1 MRELYR
7 KLSEEEYLDIELR
20 ILYEDNHLLIFNK
33 RSGEIVQADKSED
46 ECLSEKLKVFI
57 AERDNKP
64 GAVLMGVTPR
74 IDRPVS
80 GIVIFAKTSKSL
92 ERLNKA
98 FREGEIHKTYWALV
112 CEHPERESGE
122 LKHSLTRTESKN
134 KSFVSSLPKP
144 GAKEA
149 RLIYKLIETTQR
161 YFLLEITLLTGRHH
175 QIRAQLAAMG
185 CHIKGDLKYGAP
197 RSNPDGSISLHAR
210 SVKFIHPV
218 KKTEME
224 IIAPVNWVQ
233 INKDKYGKCE

>member
-64 GAVLMGVTPR
+64 GAVFMGVTHR

-112 CEHPERESGE
+112 CEHPDRESGE
-122 LKHSLTRTESKN
+122 LKHYLTRNESKN

-210 SVKFIHPV
+210 SVKFIHSV

>member
-1 MRELYR
+1 MIVNERGEPSPTKEHPTGSMR
-7 KLSEEEYLDIELR
+7 
-20 ILYEDNHLLIFNK
+20 
-33 RSGEIVQADKSED
+33 
-46 ECLSEKLKVFI
+46 EKLKVFI

-64 GAVLMGVTPR
+64 GAVFMGVTHR
-74 IDRPVS
+74 IDRPAS

-92 ERLNKA
+92 DRLNKA
-98 FREGEIHKTYWALV
+98 FREGEIHKTFWALV
-112 CEHPERESGE
+112 CEHPDRESGE
-122 LKHSLTRTESKN
+122 LKHYLTRNESKN